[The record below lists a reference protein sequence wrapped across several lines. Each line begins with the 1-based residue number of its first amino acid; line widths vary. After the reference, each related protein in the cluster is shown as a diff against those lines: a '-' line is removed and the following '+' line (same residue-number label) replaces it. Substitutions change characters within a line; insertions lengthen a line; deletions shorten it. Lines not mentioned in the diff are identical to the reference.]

1 MKRKSNSKNRP
12 SEFVKLFANI
22 LNYGLANHTHK
33 RIIGVMNEKS
43 NNAKNLDLEVNYEKC
58 NSKINHCKNSRE
70 NQSNALQ
77 RDWTNQKFV
86 SIRNDIIG
94 KNKQRNAC
102 ENPSMANSIN
112 AVGWIGVIL
121 LAISP
126 LFSVVVWCSLAIF
139 GLALLTVQATYNKV
153 NNLIALNII
162 SIITFSIKL
171 IGITQ

>member
-1 MKRKSNSKNRP
+1 MKRKSNPKNRP

-58 NSKINHCKNSRE
+58 RKNCENSRK
-70 NQSNALQ
+70 NQSNSMQGNRAINE
-77 RDWTNQKFV
+77 TFAK
-86 SIRNDIIG
+86 RNDFIRENIKGDVAQNSRLDFIALIG
-94 KNKQRNAC
+94 WLGA
-102 ENPSMANSIN
+102 
-112 AVGWIGVIL
+112 IL
-121 LAISP
+121 LCLSP
-126 LFSVVVWCSLAIF
+126 LFNLVVWCSLAII
-139 GLALLTVQATYNKV
+139 GLSLLTIQAYINRVYN
-153 NNLIALNII
+153 LLFLNIF

>member
-1 MKRKSNSKNRP
+1 MKRKSNPKNRP

-58 NSKINHCKNSRE
+58 RKNCENSRK
-70 NQSNALQ
+70 NQSNSLQ
-77 RDWTNQKFV
+77 RDWSINETV
-86 SIRNDIIG
+86 SIRDDFIRENIKRDVAQNTRLDFIALIG
-94 KNKQRNAC
+94 WLGA
-102 ENPSMANSIN
+102 
-112 AVGWIGVIL
+112 IL
-121 LAISP
+121 LCLSP
-126 LFSVVVWCSLAIF
+126 LFNLVVWCSLAIL
-139 GLALLTVQATYNKV
+139 GLSLLTIQAYKNKV
-153 NNLIALNII
+153 YNLLFLNIF

>member
-1 MKRKSNSKNRP
+1 MKRKSNPKNRP

-58 NSKINHCKNSRE
+58 RKNCENSRK
-70 NQSNALQ
+70 NQSNSLQ
-77 RDWTNQKFV
+77 RDWSINETV
-86 SIRNDIIG
+86 SIRDDFIRENIKRDVAQNSRLDFIALIG
-94 KNKQRNAC
+94 WLGA
-102 ENPSMANSIN
+102 
-112 AVGWIGVIL
+112 IL
-121 LAISP
+121 LCLSP
-126 LFSVVVWCSLAIF
+126 LFNLVVWCSLAII
-139 GLALLTVQATYNKV
+139 GLSLLTIQAYINRVYN
-153 NNLIALNII
+153 LLFLNIF